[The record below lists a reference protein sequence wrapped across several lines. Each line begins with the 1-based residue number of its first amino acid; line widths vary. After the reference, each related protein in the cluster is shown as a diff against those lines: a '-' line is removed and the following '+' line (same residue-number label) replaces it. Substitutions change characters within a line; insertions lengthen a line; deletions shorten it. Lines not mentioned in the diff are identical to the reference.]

1 MRINVLGRP
10 TGDSVTFLKALR
22 RHCRSLNIDLELVNR
37 HGTPAATV
45 VFPADPLGWT
55 TADYGRHEHLANAK
69 HAVIPVVDTATL
81 AGSLPRAVR
90 RFNAFQQ
97 TLWGS
102 GWHEGLIDEVLSHA
116 WLRRR
121 ERRVFISYKRTDS
134 EPIANQLHDALTR
147 RGYTAFLDDVSIPKG
162 LDFQAELNWWLN
174 DADLL
179 LVLLSPNFEE
189 SPWCMEEI
197 AFAQGRAVPLVVV
210 EWPDSAYSSI
220 PFAAASQAPTRP
232 SIQRSA
238 SDEQR
243 LKLEDLPRASD
254 FDRALGAELWQCA
267 LGNETVRRI
276 LALCARERSKAILR
290 RMEDLVPFAKEM
302 LAPSSVFSHQSPGDF
317 TFSYPAGQQH
327 FVRVLPH
334 RPTAASLHDAYFA
347 STVEQ
352 VVGCFY
358 SECDPKD
365 PRAEA
370 LRWLADA
377 PRSASGSAPK
387 ETHIWAFAGDKEL

>member
-1 MRINVLGRP
+1 M
-10 TGDSVTFLKALR
+10 
-22 RHCRSLNIDLELVNR
+22 
-37 HGTPAATV
+37 
-45 VFPADPLGWT
+45 
-55 TADYGRHEHLANAK
+55 
-69 HAVIPVVDTATL
+69 
-81 AGSLPRAVR
+81 
-90 RFNAFQQ
+90 
-97 TLWGS
+97 
-102 GWHEGLIDEVLSHA
+102 
-116 WLRRR
+116 
-121 ERRVFISYKRTDS
+121 
-134 EPIANQLHDALTR
+134 
-147 RGYTAFLDDVSIPKG
+147 
-162 LDFQAELNWWLN
+162 
-174 DADLL
+174 
-179 LVLLSPNFEE
+179 
-189 SPWCMEEI
+189 
-197 AFAQGRAVPLVVV
+197 
-210 EWPDSAYSSI
+210 
-220 PFAAASQAPTRP
+220 
-232 SIQRSA
+232 
-238 SDEQR
+238 
-243 LKLEDLPRASD
+243 
-254 FDRALGAELWQCA
+254 
-267 LGNETVRRI
+267 
-276 LALCARERSKAILR
+276 ALCARERSKAILR